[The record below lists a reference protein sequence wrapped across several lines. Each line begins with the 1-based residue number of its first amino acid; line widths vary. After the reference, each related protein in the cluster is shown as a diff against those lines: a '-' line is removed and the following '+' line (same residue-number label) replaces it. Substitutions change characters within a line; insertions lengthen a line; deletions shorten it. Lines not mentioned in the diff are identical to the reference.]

1 MKLSKKE
8 IRIMKRRC
16 RQIENL
22 NRLNKNY
29 NAQILNLKV
38 CGGKA
43 FAAEQKVI
51 ESKKLL

>member
-29 NAQILNLKV
+29 NTQTFNLKV

-43 FAAEQKVI
+43 FTAEQKI
-51 ESKKLL
+51 IGFKKIL